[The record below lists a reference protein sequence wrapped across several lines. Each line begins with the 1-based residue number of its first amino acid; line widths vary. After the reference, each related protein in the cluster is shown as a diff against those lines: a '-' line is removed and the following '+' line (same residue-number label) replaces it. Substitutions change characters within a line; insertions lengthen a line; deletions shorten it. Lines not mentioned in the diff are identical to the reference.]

1 MESRESIDLDFSRY
15 LLTIKRRW
23 LPAVT
28 IFAITVT
35 SAVFATRFLKQ
46 SYQAE
51 GKLLFKV
58 DRTSVLTGVGGGTE
72 ELRPLVSTQN
82 PLSTEIEVVYSK
94 PLLQN
99 TIDAIGLKNK
109 KNQPVTPEDIKRKLT
124 VKIIGGTDV
133 LRIAYESSTA
143 EEAATVVNKVMSLY
157 IQKNIL
163 TNRAEAAA
171 AREFIAQQLPKTEA
185 AVRKVEASLREFK
198 EKNNVVS
205 LPEEAKTA
213 VAAIAALD
221 SQITTLRA
229 QLQETVARSAALG
242 NTVGLS
248 AQEAI
253 AVSALSQSPAVQ
265 GVLKELQAVETQLA
279 NQRSIYREESPTI
292 ASLKDKETILK
303 VLLQQQIQQ
312 VVGSQIQIPER
323 LLQIGDLKQNLIK
336 DFLAAEVQRLS
347 LAKQLAS
354 LSSSQTAYQKRV
366 NILPKLEQDQRDLER
381 KLEAAQSTYATL
393 LKKMQEAQVAENQN
407 TGNARIIEEATVP
420 EKPESGSKA
429 KIIALGVLLGAL
441 FSTTT
446 ILLLEISDKS
456 IKTLKEVRELFGYP
470 LIGIIPSFGKKIAS
484 CSRKAKT
491 TTIEIPVVDAPY
503 SLVSEIYRMIQA
515 NLKSLSSDKQLKII
529 VVTSSVPKE
538 GKSTVSANLAAAMA
552 QLGRRILLI
561 DADMRHPC
569 QHHVWKLSN
578 ALGLSDVLGGGTKSW
593 TAVCEVM
600 DNLDV
605 LPAGVMPPHPLALL
619 DSTCMVSLIKDFSD
633 KYDFVIIDA
642 PALMI
647 AADALTLGQMT
658 DGILLV
664 ARPGVVDSASLI
676 SAKEMIHPSAQNIL
690 GLVVNGV
697 MEKSK
702 FK

>member
-72 ELRPLVSTQN
+72 ELGPLVSTQN

-109 KNQPVTPEDIKRKLT
+109 KNQPLTPEDIKRKLT

-456 IKTLKEVRELFGYP
+456 IKTL
-470 LIGIIPSFGKKIAS
+470 
-484 CSRKAKT
+484 
-491 TTIEIPVVDAPY
+491 
-503 SLVSEIYRMIQA
+503 
-515 NLKSLSSDKQLKII
+515 
-529 VVTSSVPKE
+529 
-538 GKSTVSANLAAAMA
+538 
-552 QLGRRILLI
+552 
-561 DADMRHPC
+561 
-569 QHHVWKLSN
+569 
-578 ALGLSDVLGGGTKSW
+578 
-593 TAVCEVM
+593 
-600 DNLDV
+600 
-605 LPAGVMPPHPLALL
+605 
-619 DSTCMVSLIKDFSD
+619 
-633 KYDFVIIDA
+633 
-642 PALMI
+642 
-647 AADALTLGQMT
+647 
-658 DGILLV
+658 
-664 ARPGVVDSASLI
+664 
-676 SAKEMIHPSAQNIL
+676 
-690 GLVVNGV
+690 
-697 MEKSK
+697 
-702 FK
+702 

>member
-15 LLTIKRRW
+15 LLTIRRRW

-133 LRIAYESSTA
+133 LRIAYESGTA

-185 AVRKVEASLREFK
+185 AVRNVEASLREFK

-229 QLQETVARSAALG
+229 QLQETAARSAALG
-242 NTVGLS
+242 NKVGLS
-248 AQEAI
+248 AQEAM

-366 NILPKLEQDQRDLER
+366 NILPKLEQDERDLER

-420 EKPESGSKA
+420 EKPESGSKV

-446 ILLLEISDKS
+446 VLLLEIRDRS

-484 CSRKAKT
+484 RSRKAKT
-491 TTIEIPVVDAPY
+491 TSVEIPVVDAPY

-515 NLKSLSSDKQLKII
+515 NLKFISSDKQLKII
-529 VVTSSVPKE
+529 VVTSSVAKE

-569 QHHVWKLSN
+569 QHHVWQLSN
-578 ALGLSDVLGGGTKSW
+578 AVGLSDVLVGGTKSW
-593 TAVCEVM
+593 AAVCEVM

-605 LPAGVMPPHPLALL
+605 LTAGVMPPHPLALL
-619 DSTCMVSLIKDFSD
+619 DSKCMVSLIKDFSD

-676 SAKEMIHPSAQNIL
+676 SAKEMLQPSAQNIL

-697 MEKSK
+697 MEKRGVK
-702 FK
+702 